1 MPPENADQ
9 VCHEKP
15 LIGVS
20 RCLMGEEVRYDGG
33 SKPVPWIV
41 DILSEHCDLMP
52 LCPEVEAGLGVPRP
66 AVQLVGSMES
76 PRALGVEDPT
86 LDVTEALLRVGAER
100 KGAINGMDG
109 LILKAR
115 SPSCGL
121 FDTPVFDSSGT
132 EIGQDAGLLG
142 RACRENFPNLP
153 LTDELCL
160 ENEAGRVAFLIQVFR
175 YRCRRLQ
182 RQGLL
187 SDVRT
192 G

>member
-1 MPPENADQ
+1 MPLENADQ

-100 KGAINGMDG
+100 KGAINGVDG

-121 FDTPVFDSSGT
+121 FDAPVLDSSGT
-132 EIGQDAGLLG
+132 EIGQDAGLFG
-142 RACRENFPNLP
+142 RACRENFPDLP
-153 LTDELCL
+153 LTDESCL
-160 ENEAGRVAFLIQVFR
+160 EKEAGRVAFLIRVFR

-192 G
+192 V